1 MVSVNPGRGEEE
13 RFAKNP
19 LLSPPVQL
27 CHNGNKAAVKIC
39 LVTETFP
46 PEVNGVS
53 TTLNQL
59 VTGLVGKGHHLHVIR
74 PRQFKNDGPGKGKA
88 FSEDLVRGMPIP
100 GYDVLKMGLAG
111 INQLKRNWERFSP
124 DIIHI
129 ATEGPLGI
137 QALIS
142 ALRHGIPV
150 VSSFHTNFHTYG
162 KHYRLG
168 FLTGIG
174 LAGLKFF
181 HNKTRLT
188 LVPSEDSRQTLCKSG
203 FKNLEIMGRGGGY
216 GTVFPAK
223 RDPLLRQ
230 SWEAK
235 REDPVMLYVGR
246 IAGEKNIPLA
256 LRAYERLKLLCP
268 QLKFVLVGD
277 GPERAEIQKAHP
289 GLIFAGMK
297 TGEDLARHYASGD
310 FFLFPSITETFGN
323 VVLEAM
329 ASGLAVL
336 AYDYASPRTCI
347 RPGKNGWL
355 APFNDTEAF
364 LHQSKRLLQERDR
377 WPAIGKAA
385 RKTAEGF
392 NWDSILQTYLGHIES
407 VCTSCE

>member
-1 MVSVNPGRGEEE
+1 M
-13 RFAKNP
+13 
-19 LLSPPVQL
+19 
-27 CHNGNKAAVKIC
+27 KIC

-59 VTGLVGKGHHLHVIR
+59 VTGLVGNGHRLHVIR
-74 PRQFKNDGPGKGKA
+74 PRQSKSDGPGKGKA

-142 ALRHGIPV
+142 ALRHDIPV

-162 KHYRLG
+162 KHYHLG

-174 LAGLKFF
+174 LAGLKLF

-188 LVPSEDSRQTLCKSG
+188 LVPSEDLRQTLRNTG
-203 FKNLEIMGRGGGY
+203 FKNLKIMGRGVD
-216 GTVFPAK
+216 TELFSPAK

-230 SWEAK
+230 SWGV
-235 REDPVMLYVGR
+235 RGEDPVMIYVGR

-256 LRAYERLKLLCP
+256 IQAYEMLKRLCP
-268 QLKFVLVGD
+268 ELKFVLVGD
-277 GPERAEIQKAHP
+277 GPERSSIERAHP
-289 GLIFAGMK
+289 ELIFTGMK
-297 TGEDLARHYASGD
+297 TGEELARHYASGD

-323 VVLEAM
+323 VVIEAM

-336 AYDYASPRTCI
+336 AYNYASPRTCI
-347 RPGKNGWL
+347 RHGENGWL
-355 APFNDTEAF
+355 APFDDSKAF
-364 LHQSKRLLQERDR
+364 LRQSKRLILERER
-377 WPAIGKAA
+377 WPAIRISA
-385 RKTAEGF
+385 REIAETF
-392 NWDSILQTYLGHIES
+392 SWDSILETYIRHVEA
-407 VCTSCE
+407 VRRSC

>member
-1 MVSVNPGRGEEE
+1 M
-13 RFAKNP
+13 
-19 LLSPPVQL
+19 
-27 CHNGNKAAVKIC
+27 KIC

-53 TTLNQL
+53 MTLNQL
-59 VTGLVGKGHHLHVIR
+59 VTRLVAKGHRLHVIR
-74 PRQFKNDGPGKGKA
+74 PRQSENDGSGKGKD
-88 FSEDLVRGMPIP
+88 FSEDLVRGIPIP

-111 INQLKRNWERFSP
+111 RNQLKKNWERFSP

-137 QALIS
+137 QALFS
-142 ALRHGIPV
+142 ALRHNIPV
-150 VSSFHTNFHTYG
+150 VSSFHTNFHAYG

-188 LVPSEDSRQTLCKSG
+188 LVPSEDSRQTLRKSG
-203 FKNLEIMGRGGGY
+203 FKNLEIMGRGVN
-216 GTVFPAK
+216 TELFSPAK
-223 RDPLLRQ
+223 RDLSLRQ

-235 REDPVMLYVGR
+235 RDDPVMLYVGR

-256 LRAYERLKLLCP
+256 LRAYERLKSLCP
-268 QLKFVLVGD
+268 NLKFVLVGD
-277 GPERAEIQKAHP
+277 GPERAQIQNAHP

-347 RPGKNGWL
+347 RHGENGWL
-355 APFNDTEAF
+355 APFDDAEAF
-364 LHQSKRLLQERDR
+364 LRQSKRLLQERDR
-377 WPAIGKAA
+377 WHAIGRAA
-385 RKTAEGF
+385 RKTAERF
-392 NWDSILQTYLGHIES
+392 SWDGILKTYLGHIER
-407 VCTSCE
+407 VCTFCE

>member
-1 MVSVNPGRGEEE
+1 M
-13 RFAKNP
+13 
-19 LLSPPVQL
+19 
-27 CHNGNKAAVKIC
+27 KIC

-53 TTLNQL
+53 MTLNQL
-59 VTGLVGKGHHLHVIR
+59 VTGLVGKGHRLHVIR
-74 PRQFKNDGPGKGKA
+74 PRQSKNDGPGKGKT

-100 GYDVLKMGLAG
+100 GYDVLKMGFAG
-111 INQLKRNWERFSP
+111 INQLKRNWEKFSP

-142 ALRHGIPV
+142 ALRHDIPV

-162 KHYRLG
+162 KHYHLG

-188 LVPSEDSRQTLCKSG
+188 LVPSEDLRQTLRNTG
-203 FKNLEIMGRGGGY
+203 FKNLKIMGRGVD
-216 GTVFPAK
+216 TELFSPEK
-223 RDPLLRQ
+223 RDYSLRQ
-230 SWEAK
+230 SWGV
-235 REDPVMLYVGR
+235 RGEDPVMIYVGR

-256 LRAYERLKLLCP
+256 VQAYEMLKRLCP
-268 QLKFVLVGD
+268 ELKFVLVGD
-277 GPERAEIQKAHP
+277 GPERSTIQRAHP
-289 GLIFAGMK
+289 ELVFTGMK

-336 AYDYASPRTCI
+336 AYDYASPQTCI
-347 RPGKNGWL
+347 RHGVNGWL
-355 APFNDTEAF
+355 APFNDSKAF
-364 LHQSKRLLQERDR
+364 LRQSKRLIRERER
-377 WPAIGKAA
+377 WHAIRISA
-385 RKTAEGF
+385 REIAEMF
-392 NWDSILQTYLGHIES
+392 TWDSVLQTYIRHVEA
-407 VCTSCE
+407 VRRSC